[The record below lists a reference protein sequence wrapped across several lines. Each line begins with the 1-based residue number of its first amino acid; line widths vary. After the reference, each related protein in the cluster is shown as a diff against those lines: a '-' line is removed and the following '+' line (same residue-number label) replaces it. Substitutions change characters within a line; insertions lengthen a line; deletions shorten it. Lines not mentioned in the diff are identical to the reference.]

1 MQKRK
6 LTKRE
11 RKCMRAA
18 SFAVQCSMNDGYEIE
33 YSDRTYRGADPV
45 YTNAGRKIKAG
56 VPYVRT
62 S

>member
-11 RKCMRAA
+11 RKCLRAA
-18 SFAVQCSMNDGYEIE
+18 SIIAKYSMEHGADIE
-33 YSDRTYRGADPV
+33 ATDRTYRGSPAIFDEIGNKV
-45 YTNAGRKIKAG
+45 KLGI
-56 VPYVRT
+56 PYVRT